1 MAEIKINA
9 KSRDFKTK
17 GELNQARKEGL
28 VPGVFYVKGETPVS
42 VIVNG
47 NDLNPLIYTSE
58 NHVVN
63 LSIDGKEGVLCLL
76 KDVQFDPVSE
86 KVIHF
91 DLLGM
96 TVGEEIEVEVPIN
109 FIGDAVGVKEGGR
122 IQKALH
128 KVTVKCLPK
137 HFPESIEVD
146 MSGLNIG
153 DTITVG
159 DLKVPN
165 ITFLQTDDTLL
176 VSCIG
181 AVEEEVEG
189 EPEEGPVSTEP
200 EVIGKGG
207 SEEEE

>member
-17 GELNQARKEGL
+17 GELNQARKAGMA
-28 VPGVFYVKGETPVS
+28 PGVYYIKGEDPVS
-42 VIVNG
+42 IIVNA

-63 LSIDGKEGVLCLL
+63 LSIDEGESILCLL

-91 DLLGM
+91 DLYGM
-96 TVGEEIEVEVPIN
+96 TVGEEIEVEVPLN
-109 FIGDAVGVKEGGR
+109 FVGDAIGVKKGGR
-122 IQKALH
+122 IQQALH
-128 KVTVKCLPK
+128 KVNVKCLPK

-146 MSGLNIG
+146 LTDLDMGQ
-153 DTITVG
+153 TITVA
-159 DLKVPN
+159 DLNVEN
-165 ITFLQTDDTLL
+165 ITFLQTEDTLL
-176 VSCIG
+176 VSCL
-181 AVEEEVEG
+181 APVAEEEEVVED
-189 EPEEGPVSTEP
+189 EAPVATEP

-207 SEEEE
+207 SDEEE

>member
-17 GELNQARKEGL
+17 GELNKARREGL
-28 VPGVFYVKGETPVS
+28 VPGVFYVKGQDAVS
-42 VIVNG
+42 IVING
-47 NDLNPLIYTSE
+47 NELNPLIYTSE

-109 FIGDAVGVKEGGR
+109 FIGDAIGVKKGGR

-137 HFPESIEVD
+137 YFPESIEVD
-146 MSGLNIG
+146 MSGLDIG
-153 DTITVG
+153 DTITVA
-159 DLKVPN
+159 DLNVEN
-165 ITFLQTDDTLL
+165 ISFLQSSDTLL
-176 VSCIG
+176 VTCLG
-181 AVEEEVEG
+181 AIEEEVVEEEEA
-189 EPEEGPVSTEP
+189 PASTEP